1 RTNEKNASFYFL
13 IGIGIA
19 ALAIATSITASTMEW
34 PEDGIKPANAA
45 FGLLTAGLL
54 ILYYAYLNYLQQ
66 FNKRLVYSALITTI
80 LGSLAVILPNQ
91 FDISIPFLTLSGLF
105 LFFIGV
111 YLMLFSLGKPKR
123 KQRYKAVKR

>member
-1 RTNEKNASFYFL
+1 
-13 IGIGIA
+13 
-19 ALAIATSITASTMEW
+19 MEW